1 MKKMS
6 LLLVAIISLSSCLL
20 VFAEDDITVTLNQEE
35 IIFDTDPIIVDGRT
49 LVPVANVFN
58 ALGMTVSWDDVT
70 RQVTASKEGVEILLK
85 IDSTQAF
92 VNDKELTI
100 DVPASIKD
108 GRTMVPLRFIAE
120 STGAT
125 VDWDGN
131 TRSVSINSMDD
142 EVIQSEVTYPIVD
155 TGVTKLYTD
164 LEVVSSISLGDDY
177 YGQDAHYTG
186 NEPSYQD
193 NNDGTVTDLVTDLMW
208 QQTMYDKMTD
218 DEAVA
223 YANESQLGGYDD
235 WRIPSIK
242 ELFSLIQYSGESGG
256 ETAKVLFIDT
266 DYFDQPLGDTSIGER
281 EIDAQVWS
289 STHYVG
295 QTMKGDETIFGVNFI
310 DGRIKGYG
318 AVNPRTRTDNEM
330 YFRLVRGNEAY
341 GENVFVDNYDG
352 TLTDTATGLMWQ
364 MADDGQTRDWE
375 ESLDYAENLELA
387 GYSDWRLPNAKEL
400 QSIVDYSKSVQTTS
414 SPAIDDLFVLT
425 PITDP
430 NGDINYGFY
439 WTGTTHQ
446 DGINT
451 ASSAAYVAF
460 GEAQGEMKNAVVDV
474 HGAGAVRSDP
484 KSGDE
489 SSYPQYFGPQGD
501 IRYVYNFV
509 LTVRDVK

>member
-1 MKKMS
+1 
-6 LLLVAIISLSSCLL
+6 
-20 VFAEDDITVTLNQEE
+20 
-35 IIFDTDPIIVDGRT
+35 
-49 LVPVANVFN
+49 
-58 ALGMTVSWDDVT
+58 
-70 RQVTASKEGVEILLK
+70 
-85 IDSTQAF
+85 
-92 VNDKELTI
+92 
-100 DVPASIKD
+100 
-108 GRTMVPLRFIAE
+108 
-120 STGAT
+120 
-125 VDWDGN
+125 
-131 TRSVSINSMDD
+131 
-142 EVIQSEVTYPIVD
+142 
-155 TGVTKLYTD
+155 
-164 LEVVSSISLGDDY
+164 
-177 YGQDAHYTG
+177 
-186 NEPSYQD
+186 
-193 NNDGTVTDLVTDLMW
+193 
-208 QQTMYDKMTD
+208 
-218 DEAVA
+218 
-223 YANESQLGGYDD
+223 
-235 WRIPSIK
+235 
-242 ELFSLIQYSGESGG
+242 
-256 ETAKVLFIDT
+256 
-266 DYFDQPLGDTSIGER
+266 
-281 EIDAQVWS
+281 
-289 STHYVG
+289 
-295 QTMKGDETIFGVNFI
+295 
-310 DGRIKGYG
+310 
-318 AVNPRTRTDNEM
+318 
-330 YFRLVRGNEAY
+330 
-341 GENVFVDNYDG
+341 
-352 TLTDTATGLMWQ
+352 MWQ